1 MLYLLQNEYLYLVR
15 IMHYIFKT
23 FDVGRGDCIML
34 LLEENNKE
42 LHIMVDCGCYTSEV
56 NDYIEQKFKN
66 KIDYL
71 IVTHIDNDHVVG
83 VNEMLAKK
91 PNIEIS
97 HILYNCYQRTAGN
110 LQEWSE
116 DIKRNVKRLYGE
128 LPIVIDMMEYKIDE
142 KAAKTLAETIL
153 SNDNWK
159 KNWHRN
165 YITEESVPIELGE
178 NWGRLVFL
186 SPSQQALDDLD
197 VKYRKLFWSSLYR
210 QKETDYNKE
219 ETIYEALMRIALSEV
234 TEESE
239 DEIASEAILDENTLK
254 NYANET
260 LCPISDANVA
270 SMAFIWENNGHRI
283 LFMGDASPE
292 QVANRISIVY
302 KSNPKPILFDA
313 IKVSHHGSAH
323 STSTELLANADSRY
337 FFFTGGTRKAP
348 SLQALSRIILMP
360 LSCGLAC
367 RELRYN
373 HENES
378 LVRLN
383 EISDTIKEKLHF
395 LIEKGKNEYELFY

>member
-1 MLYLLQNEYLYLVR
+1 
-15 IMHYIFKT
+15 MHYIFKT

-34 LLEENNKE
+34 LLEENNTE

-56 NDYIEQKFKN
+56 NDFIDQKFKN

-71 IVTHIDNDHVVG
+71 IVTHIDSDHVVG
-83 VNEMLAKK
+83 VNEMLTTK

-97 HILYNCYQRTAGN
+97 HILYNCYQRTGSN
-110 LQEWSE
+110 LQNWSE
-116 DIKRNVKRLYGE
+116 DVKRNVKRLYGE

-159 KNWHRN
+159 NIWHRS
-165 YITEESVPIELGE
+165 YITEESAPIELGE

-197 VKYRKLFWSSLYR
+197 LKYRKLFWSSLYR

-234 TEESE
+234 TDEGEE
-239 DEIASEAILDENTLK
+239 EIASETILDENTLK
-254 NYANET
+254 KYANET
-260 LCPISDANVA
+260 LCPISDANAA
-270 SMAFIWENNGHRI
+270 SIAFIWENSEHRI

-292 QVANRISIVY
+292 QVANRINILY
-302 KSNPKPILFDA
+302 KGNKKPILFDI

-323 STSTELLANADSRY
+323 STTTELLVNDDTGC

-360 LSCGLAC
+360 LPYGLTC

-378 LVRLN
+378 LVRLS
-383 EISDTIKEKLHF
+383 EISDTLKEKLHF
-395 LIEKGKNEYELFY
+395 LIEKDKNEYELFY

>member
-1 MLYLLQNEYLYLVR
+1 
-15 IMHYIFKT
+15 MHYIFKT

-34 LLEENNKE
+34 LLEENNTE
-42 LHIMVDCGCYTSEV
+42 FHIMVDCGCYTSEV
-56 NDYIEQKFKN
+56 NDFIDQKFKN

-71 IVTHIDNDHVVG
+71 IVTHIDSDHVVG
-83 VNEMLAKK
+83 VNEMLTTK

-97 HILYNCYQRTAGN
+97 HILYNCYQRTGSN
-110 LQEWSE
+110 LQNWSE
-116 DIKRNVKRLYGE
+116 DVKRNVKRLYGE

-159 KNWHRN
+159 NIWHRS
-165 YITEESVPIELGE
+165 YITEESAPIELGE

-197 VKYRKLFWSSLYR
+197 LKYRKLFWSSLYR

-234 TEESE
+234 TDEGEE
-239 DEIASEAILDENTLK
+239 EIASETILDENTLK
-254 NYANET
+254 KYANET
-260 LCPISDANVA
+260 LCPISDANAA
-270 SMAFIWENNGHRI
+270 SIAFIWENSEHRI

-292 QVANRISIVY
+292 QVANRINILY
-302 KSNPKPILFDA
+302 KGNKKPILFDI

-323 STSTELLANADSRY
+323 STSTELLANADSGC

-348 SLQALSRIILMP
+348 SLQALSRII
-360 LSCGLAC
+360 
-367 RELRYN
+367 
-373 HENES
+373 H
-378 LVRLN
+378 
-383 EISDTIKEKLHF
+383 
-395 LIEKGKNEYELFY
+395 